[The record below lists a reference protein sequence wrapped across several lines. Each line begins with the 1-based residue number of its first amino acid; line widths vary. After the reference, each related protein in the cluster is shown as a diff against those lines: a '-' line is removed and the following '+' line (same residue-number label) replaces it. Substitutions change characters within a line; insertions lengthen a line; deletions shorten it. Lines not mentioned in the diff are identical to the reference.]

1 MWTVPQQ
8 PPFPPAR
15 VEAAL
20 RTSGL
25 TVLPD
30 IATKLPLGELMD
42 YGFEG
47 RNGVYVQAIV
57 IVYPTGVK
65 ARRMSLAYQRG
76 SVHNGLMSRPTPTLR
91 VRNVLLLR
99 GRLTTNAQWLA
110 LRLALGRLGRLVS
123 P

>member
-1 MWTVPQQ
+1 MWAVPQ
-8 PPFPPAR
+8 PPPIPPVR

-30 IATKLPLGELMD
+30 IATKLPPGELMD
-42 YGFEG
+42 YGFAG
-47 RNGVYVQAIV
+47 RQGAYVQALV
-57 IVYPTGVK
+57 IVYPTALK
-65 ARRMSLAYQRG
+65 ARRMALAYQRG
-76 SVHNGLMSRPTPTLR
+76 SVHEGLMSRPTPTLR

-99 GRLTTNAQWLA
+99 GRVTTKGQWLA